1 MTIALDLEHHLG
13 PGPASHGDRA
23 GTRGV
28 VPDRGRGRAAHP
40 GCARHPHLRLTE
52 SQIKEYADEGG
63 PGFGAD
69 RLLAAAADTVT
80 G

>member
-1 MTIALDLEHHLG
+1 M
-13 PGPASHGDRA
+13 
-23 GTRGV
+23 
-28 VPDRGRGRAAHP
+28 PDRGRGRAAHP